1 VLLEEELNTS
11 LSDEQVAELRTVA
24 DLLAALER
32 PASATP
38 PDALPGWPRSTPVV
52 MLRTLLQ
59 DAILLPALSFAE
71 RPRTIEGRERLAAID
86 GPVLLVANH
95 ASHLDSLTVLSALP
109 RARRQQTAVAA
120 AADYFFTSQKMALIA
135 TVLLG
140 AFPFHRTGPVAASLA
155 HCGDLADDGT
165 SLLVFP
171 EGTRSIDGTIAP
183 FKPGIGLLARE
194 LGLPVVPVYL
204 DGLYRVLPKGRTLP
218 QPGPARVVIGEPL
231 HIDPSLSNAEAAG
244 RLEAALRSLAT
255 PGTGLTPSSTA
266 SVRTS

>member
-1 VLLEEELNTS
+1 
-11 LSDEQVAELRTVA
+11 
-24 DLLAALER
+24 
-32 PASATP
+32 
-38 PDALPGWPRSTPVV
+38 
-52 MLRTLLQ
+52 
-59 DAILLPALSFAE
+59 
-71 RPRTIEGRERLAAID
+71 
-86 GPVLLVANH
+86 
-95 ASHLDSLTVLSALP
+95 
-109 RARRQQTAVAA
+109 
-120 AADYFFTSQKMALIA
+120 
-135 TVLLG
+135 
-140 AFPFHRTGPVAASLA
+140 VAASLA